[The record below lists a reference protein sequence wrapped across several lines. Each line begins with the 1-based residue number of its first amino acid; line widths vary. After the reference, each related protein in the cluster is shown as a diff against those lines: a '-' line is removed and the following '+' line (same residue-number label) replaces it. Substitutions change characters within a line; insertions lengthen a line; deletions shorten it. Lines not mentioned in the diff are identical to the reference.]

1 MTPGPNLFA
10 FSQVNSASPQLKI
23 GSNQRRIP
31 PSPTDCHFIAGLI
44 SVATKQSSV
53 VALSD
58 MIAGQEADL
67 FVLMSAKEELKTRDG
82 KPYFRVGFKD
92 AGREVSFPIWG
103 DSPWA
108 EDCKKNWQ
116 PGAYYKLRATYRE
129 TSYGPQLEI
138 RKIRE
143 TIDADKADGFDPAL
157 FLPQSRF
164 DPQAMWDEL
173 IAITRERVTDA
184 NLQALVLAILESNRD
199 QLLSLPAATRNHH
212 TYLAGYLEH
221 VLSVTRTCIYLVD
234 KYTEYYPDMKPPLD
248 RDLAIAGAILH
259 DIGKLREIEWQAE
272 GAAYTASGRLVGHI
286 LQGRDIVREAAAGLD
301 VDPDLLLRLEHII
314 ISHQRLP
321 EWGSPKP
328 PMTPEAL
335 LVHYADDIDAK
346 YNMMYTALR
355 DDRTPG
361 PLTSRQNQLHQQLYR
376 GPA

>member
-1 MTPGPNLFA
+1 
-10 FSQVNSASPQLKI
+10 VASK
-23 GSNQRRIP
+23 
-31 PSPTDCHFIAGLI
+31 T
-44 SVATKQSSV
+44 SSV

-58 MIAGQEADL
+58 MTVGQEADL
-67 FVLMSAKEELKTRDG
+67 FVLMSGKDELKTRDG
-82 KPYFRVGFKD
+82 KPYFRVSFRD

-103 DSPWA
+103 DSAWA
-108 EDCKKNWQ
+108 EDCKRHWTA
-116 PGAYYKLRATYRE
+116 GAYYKLRATYRE

-143 TIDADKADGFDPAL
+143 TVDADAADGFDPSL

-173 IAITRERVTDA
+173 VATARERITDA
-184 NLQALVLAILESNRD
+184 GLLDLVISILDANRA
-199 QLLSLPAATRNHH
+199 QLISLPAATRNHH

-221 VLSVTRTCIYLVD
+221 VLSVTRTCAYLAD
-234 KYTEYYPDMKPPLD
+234 KYDDYYPDMQPRLD
-248 RDLAIAGAILH
+248 RGLAIAGAILH

-286 LQGRDIVREAAAGLD
+286 LQGRDIVREAAAGREI
-301 VDPDLLLRLEHII
+301 DPDLLLRLEHII

-346 YNMMYTALR
+346 YHMMYTALR

-361 PLTSRQNQLHQQLYR
+361 PMTSRQNQLHQQLYR
-376 GPA
+376 GPG